1 MSSVVSSLN
10 CFICVQFS
18 ISESMT
24 VLCFLHI
31 LCMSI
36 DERKGVNEHTCGL
49 KELMNYGEAQI
60 KGVLKKK
67 GGNANICR
75 VTELF
80 YLLNTYS
87 FCSPTL
93 YSKVLA
99 SLTEI

>member
-18 ISESMT
+18 ISEFMT

-36 DERKGVNEHTCGL
+36 VKRKGVNEHTCGL
-49 KELMNYGEAQI
+49 KELMNYGKAQI
-60 KGVLKKK
+60 KGVLKK

-75 VTELF
+75 VILSFEHLQFLF
-80 YLLNTYS
+80 PNSILQGAGSVN
-87 FCSPTL
+87 F
-93 YSKVLA
+93 
-99 SLTEI
+99 EI